1 MDYNNEY
8 EQEIDLKELLFSVL
22 HKWRSML
29 LAAVLLAAL
38 LGGYK
43 AVSAYRK
50 VSDTEAMEEA
60 QEKYAEDLRNYNK
73 KLDTCQRKIE
83 NLEKDIT
90 NQEEYLE
97 KSVLMSMSPYDVWE
111 ARAELFIK
119 TDYMIMPDMT
129 YQNIDFT
136 GTVIQ
141 SYQSALTNA
150 EFMDKVAKDSGL
162 ESRFLKE
169 LVTISVKSNNLLTIQ
184 VRHED
189 EASAKAV
196 LKEFVDG
203 VKKFQPQ
210 IQRSIGDHTVA
221 EVGNSLG
228 SLVDLSMA
236 DKQKSENDR
245 LISLNDRLEA
255 KQTELEDMEEP
266 EEPATSKA
274 AALKDGIKY
283 GVIGGVLG
291 VFAVAFVACVT
302 FVMSDKVYS
311 AKELKYRF
319 KVKILGTL
327 PLASAKKA
335 GKIDNWLN
343 QMEGR
348 CGKKDEEHEYGLICA
363 NIENYIEGISSLMV
377 LGCADKALLDQVAG
391 KLGSRLEGVE
401 VTFGGNPLQDAESL
415 KKLPECDGVV
425 LVEECGGSKYS
436 HVELEL
442 EKIRDLEKKVV
453 GCVVFE

>member
-73 KLDTCQRKIE
+73 KLDTCQREIE

-203 VKKFQPQ
+203 VKKF
-210 IQRSIGDHTVA
+210 
-221 EVGNSLG
+221 
-228 SLVDLSMA
+228 
-236 DKQKSENDR
+236 
-245 LISLNDRLEA
+245 
-255 KQTELEDMEEP
+255 
-266 EEPATSKA
+266 
-274 AALKDGIKY
+274 
-283 GVIGGVLG
+283 
-291 VFAVAFVACVT
+291 
-302 FVMSDKVYS
+302 
-311 AKELKYRF
+311 
-319 KVKILGTL
+319 
-327 PLASAKKA
+327 
-335 GKIDNWLN
+335 
-343 QMEGR
+343 
-348 CGKKDEEHEYGLICA
+348 
-363 NIENYIEGISSLMV
+363 
-377 LGCADKALLDQVAG
+377 
-391 KLGSRLEGVE
+391 
-401 VTFGGNPLQDAESL
+401 
-415 KKLPECDGVV
+415 
-425 LVEECGGSKYS
+425 
-436 HVELEL
+436 
-442 EKIRDLEKKVV
+442 
-453 GCVVFE
+453 